1 MTDEQLRS
9 TDPAPALARCN
20 VLVVDDEVI
29 LGRSVK
35 RMLAREHEVTVTT
48 SAQEALDLFKAGQAF
63 DIILCD
69 LMMPVMTGM
78 DLYDELCRTQPA
90 LASRMVFVTGGAFT
104 ERARQFLEDS
114 PNPRLEKP
122 FDNQELRALV
132 RSLCPQSKG

>member
-1 MTDEQLRS
+1 MNRGHGAGMNDEQLRPN
-9 TDPAPALARCN
+9 DPAPPPARCN

-35 RMLAREHEVTVTT
+35 RMLARDHEVTVTT
-48 SAQEALDLFKAGQAF
+48 SAQEALALFQAGQAF

-78 DLYDELCRTQPA
+78 ALYDELCRSQPV

-104 ERARQFLEDS
+104 ERARQFLEQS
-114 PNPRLEKP
+114 PNPR
-122 FDNQELRALV
+122 
-132 RSLCPQSKG
+132 